1 MSVRIPG
8 EALGHENW
16 TMNLRNCELLESS
29 SKYSAMR
36 LLKQA
41 IKSPVLIFF
50 VALATRMIAVAQIL
64 RNIGLE
70 RFYGAN
76 EPSHIAASLAAGMG
90 FSGPYEGAPILPTAQ
105 QPPVYPV
112 ILAGIFKLFGPYTL
126 ASAWAALS
134 LNALAGAATAV
145 LILFVGRRYF
155 GETAALLSAWC
166 WTLWV
171 YEVCI
176 GAAVISNFCIAGA
189 AFLVFVLAFEK
200 ARRLEKGWMLAGI
213 IAGVIALLQTTF
225 LLIFAVC
232 AGWLL
237 VRRPRAFA
245 QFALGITLC
254 VVPWIV
260 RDYVVLRHLVP
271 VRDNF
276 GLELWVGNRPGMQDT
291 KDFSGEF
298 PDHDPTMYAQMGEV
312 KFMRTKQDES
322 LLFIKQQPRAF
333 VVRVFARIKEFWTQ
347 PQLVWAV
354 LSLGA
359 LIGTGLAWKDAWL
372 LGVTMLGF
380 PLVYYL
386 THVWVLY
393 RHPMEPVMILLFFAA
408 FTRLI
413 RRSPADTLE
422 GHAH

>member
-1 MSVRIPG
+1 MI
-8 EALGHENW
+8 W
-16 TMNLRNCELLESS
+16 LRR
-29 SKYSAMR
+29 AV
-36 LLKQA
+36 
-41 IKSPVLIFF
+41 KSPVVIFA
-50 VALATRMIAVAQIL
+50 VALAARMTAVALIL
-64 RNIGLE
+64 RNVGLE

-90 FSGPYEGAPILPTAQ
+90 FSGPYAGAPVLPTAQ

-134 LNALAGAATAV
+134 LNAMAGAATAV

-155 GETAALLSAWC
+155 GDTAALLAAWC

-176 GAAVISNFCIAGA
+176 GAAVISNFYVAGA
-189 AFLVFVLAFEK
+189 AFLWFVLAFEK
-200 ARRLEKGWMLAGI
+200 ARRRENGWMLVGI
-213 IAGVIALLQTTF
+213 IAGVITLLQTTF

-232 AGWLL
+232 AAWLL

-245 QFALGITLC
+245 PFALGITLC
-254 VVPWIV
+254 VGPWIV
-260 RDYVVLRHLVP
+260 RNYIVLHHVVP

-312 KFMRTKQDES
+312 RFMRAKQDES

-333 VVRVFARIKEFWTQ
+333 VMRVLAR
-347 PQLVWAV
+347 
-354 LSLGA
+354 
-359 LIGTGLAWKDAWL
+359 
-372 LGVTMLGF
+372 
-380 PLVYYL
+380 
-386 THVWVLY
+386 
-393 RHPMEPVMILLFFAA
+393 
-408 FTRLI
+408 
-413 RRSPADTLE
+413 
-422 GHAH
+422 